1 MLEIGPNLL
10 CAFIAAT
17 VAYCI
22 IATVRSVSDA
32 YRTATYRQWDIERER
47 TRQAEE
53 VTKQVA
59 IAHGNSGVPRDCSCL
74 STYQTAALTP
84 TVVAST

>member
-10 CAFIAAT
+10 YAFIAAT
-17 VAYCI
+17 VAYCFF
-22 IATVRSVSDA
+22 ATVRSVSDA
-32 YRTATYRQWDIERER
+32 VSYAERRRWDIEWER
-47 TRQAEE
+47 TQQAKE

-59 IAHGNSGVPRDCSCL
+59 IAHANSGVPRDCSCL
-74 STYQTAALTP
+74 RPSP